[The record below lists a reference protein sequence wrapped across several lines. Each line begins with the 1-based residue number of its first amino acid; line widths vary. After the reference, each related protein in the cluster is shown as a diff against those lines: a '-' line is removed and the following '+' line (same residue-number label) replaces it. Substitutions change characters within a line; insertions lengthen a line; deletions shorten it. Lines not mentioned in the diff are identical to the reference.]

1 MATVQA
7 DDDWEFEF
15 DRIEDIRETDDY
27 SDIRVHFEGS
37 YAPMLVPLAVDVTT
51 GDRITSD
58 VVECRYLLLFGE
70 GKTSLMV
77 YPIETELVENSRP

>member
-1 MATVQA
+1 
-7 DDDWEFEF
+7 
-15 DRIEDIRETDDY
+15 
-27 SDIRVHFEGS
+27 
-37 YAPMLVPLAVDVTT
+37 MLVPLAMDVTI

-70 GKTSLMV
+70 GKTSLMI